1 MKTEAVRIHET
12 GGADKMRREEITLS
26 SPAADE
32 ALVRH
37 EAIGVNLMMSIT
49 EPVYTPSLAGVWA

>member
-1 MKTEAVRIHET
+1 MKTEAIRIHET
-12 GGADKMRREEITLS
+12 DGADKMWREEITLP

-37 EAIGVNLMMSIT
+37 EAFMFLSATHRGR
-49 EPVYTPSLAGVWA
+49 